1 MQVAAMTGGVN
12 ISFFSC
18 AQGLIQ
24 DLNLGSNMN
33 VSSCRPW
40 CQPISSCVSC
50 VSFCVHD
57 IISEY

>member
-1 MQVAAMTGGVN
+1 MTGGVN

-40 CQPISSCVSC
+40 CQPISPCVSC